1 MPPELDVSEY
11 SMVEIPYVRILSHSC
26 EIIAEYECIDIYQ
39 ARIKRNRCL
48 ADGQIAVIIYRRVP
62 WHDAIPF

>member
-1 MPPELDVSEY
+1 MHPEFDVLDN
-11 SMVEIPYVRILSHSC
+11 SMVEIPYVRILSHNC